1 MKLNKLVLLLS
12 IVGSMTFAQ
21 NLQADDEKTKD
32 KEESKEKTVAEL
44 IKDKTFHEGFLN
56 LYQDPK
62 TGSMMLSLTEEQL
75 NKPMVYFVH
84 TVNGVLDAGHFKGA
98 FRETKLLEF
107 RKHFDRIEI
116 ISSTPR
122 YYLDEKQAISRS
134 KGTNISPAIL
144 SSMKIEAQDK
154 KTGRYLVKVDPVFLG
169 ESIHKV
175 SPYPRPEIPGQSPRA
190 PSYKV
195 GKLSKDKTKYM
206 GIRSYPKNSDV
217 VVEYV
222 FDNDAPSIRGGI
234 EISDA
239 RTVVVQ
245 MQHSFIELPENDFK
259 PRRDDARIGY
269 FTQQF
274 DDLTSNKWAPY
285 KDVINRWK
293 LVKKDPA
300 AALSEP
306 VEPIVWWIE
315 NTTPVEWR
323 DTIQKAA
330 LQWNIAFEKA
340 GFKNA
345 LQIKIQPDD
354 ADWDAGDIRYNV
366 LRWTASPRPPF
377 GGYGPSVANPLTGQ
391 IIASD
396 IMLEYVFMKN
406 RWLQE
411 KLHTDGVSMEQYQPV
426 SELSGSTKGLSCSA
440 GYFMHNSML
449 TAGAVINANGGSELE
464 KHKLVEQ
471 ALTSLILHELGH
483 TLGLNHNMKASQ
495 RYNAME
501 VHDASITQGSLTAS
515 VMDYAPVNIAPPGI
529 TQGDYSDTKPGSYD
543 MWAIEYGYSPSLAD
557 DTAEEARLSK
567 ILARSTESGL
577 AFGNDAD
584 DMRRPGLHID
594 PRVMIG
600 DMSNDAIEYSRGRME
615 LVKET
620 LGKLKDRAINEG
632 ESYQELVVGLN
643 VLLRTYFTAAN
654 VSSRYVGGVHLDRAV
669 VGQQGATQPYT
680 PVSKEVQK
688 KAIDLISEYL
698 FAPGILKEAEPLY
711 AYSQVQRRSFNKFGD
726 NEDPKLHEMILNAQR
741 AIFDHVLHTA
751 VLQRM
756 SDTALYGNEYAL
768 NDLMEDLTSA
778 VFAADKSTDVTTHR
792 QNLQHEYVNR
802 LITISGLKT
811 SSKYDYLSRAAA
823 TYQLQKLRNLGE
835 YQQGLSVSTKAHRSY
850 LRGLINEAFGE
861 NS

>member
-1 MKLNKLVLLLS
+1 
-12 IVGSMTFAQ
+12 MTFAQ
-21 NLQADDEKTKD
+21 NLQADDNKKKD

-44 IKDKTFHEGFLN
+44 IKDKSFHKGFLN

-75 NKPMVYFVH
+75 NKPMIYFVH

-107 RKHFDRIEI
+107 RKQFDRIEI
-116 ISSTPR
+116 ISNTPR

-175 SPYPRPEIPGQSPRA
+175 SPYPRPEIPGQPPRP

-222 FDNDAPSIRGGI
+222 FDNDAPSVRGGI

-269 FTQQF
+269 FTEQF

-300 AALSEP
+300 ASLSEP

-323 DTIQKAA
+323 DIIQKAA

-345 LQIKIQPDD
+345 LQIKVQSDD

-406 RWLQE
+406 RWLRE
-411 KLHTDGVSMEQYQPV
+411 KLYTDGVAMEQYQPIPA
-426 SELSGSTKGLSCSA
+426 LAGSTNALYCSA

-449 TAGAVINANGGSELE
+449 TASAVINANGGSELE

-471 ALTSLILHELGH
+471 ELTSLILHELGH

-529 TQGDYSDTKPGSYD
+529 TQGDYSDTRPGSYD
-543 MWAIEYGYSPSLAD
+543 MWAIEYGYSPSLTDAE
-557 DTAEEARLSK
+557 AEEERLSK

-600 DMSNDAIEYSRGRME
+600 DMSNDAVEYSRGRME
-615 LVKET
+615 LVKAT
-620 LGKLKDRAINEG
+620 LGKLKDRVTIEG

-643 VLLRTYFTAAN
+643 VLLRSYFTAAN
-654 VSSRYVGGVHLDRAV
+654 VSSRYVGGVYLDRAV
-669 VGQQGATQPYT
+669 VGQQGATKPFT

-688 KAIDLISEYL
+688 KAVDLISEYL
-698 FAPGILKEAEPLY
+698 FAPGILKEAGPLY
-711 AYSQVQRRSFNKFGD
+711 AYSQVQRRSFNKFSD
-726 NEDPKLHEMILNAQR
+726 NEDPKLHEMLLNAQR

-751 VLQRM
+751 VLQRI

-778 VFAADKSTDVTTHR
+778 VFAADKSTDVTTYR

-811 SSKYDYLSRAAA
+811 SSKYDYLSRTAA

-850 LRGLINEAFGE
+850 LRRLINEAFGE